1 MTFLLQFRKATQ
13 QKKTKTK
20 LETCARDCAEL
31 QARRVQ
37 ATHGNAPR
45 RSRQD
50 GSKDHSPTERW
61 TDLSMKEQLSSG
73 QESLSK
79 WAGDIKRG

>member
-1 MTFLLQFRKATQ
+1 L
-13 QKKTKTK
+13 K
-20 LETCARDCAEL
+20 LVLVIAPSYKLGVSKLRMGIGA
-31 QARRVQ
+31 
-37 ATHGNAPR
+37 GNAPR